1 VPHHVTVVATV
12 IRTARLVLRGW
23 RDEDRAAFAALNA
36 DPEVMAHFR
45 STLDRATSDA
55 EAAVMAATLEHDGW
69 GHWAVALL
77 DDDTFLG
84 FTGLDVVDFPA
95 AFTPATEIGWR
106 FARHAWGHGYATEA
120 ARAVLAFAFDHLV
133 LDEVVSFTASTN
145 TRSQRVMQRLGLH
158 HDPADDF
165 DHPWV
170 PVGHRL
176 RRHVLYRLRRPEWQA
191 ATWS

>member
-1 VPHHVTVVATV
+1 MPHHVAMPVPVL
-12 IRTARLVLRGW
+12 RTERLVLRGW

-36 DPEVMAHFR
+36 DPEVMEHFR

-55 EAAVMAATLEHDGW
+55 EAAVMAATLEQDGW
-69 GHWAVALL
+69 GHWAVTLR
-77 DDDTFLG
+77 DDDAFLG

-120 ARAVLAFAFDHLV
+120 ARAVLAFAFERLA
-133 LDEVVSFTASTN
+133 LDEVVSFTATTN
-145 TRSQRVMQRLGLH
+145 TRSQRVMERLGLH

-165 DHPWV
+165 DHPRV
-170 PVGHRL
+170 PAGHRL
-176 RRHVLYRLRRPEWQA
+176 RRHVLYRLARPEWEA
-191 ATWS
+191 ARTS